1 MNKLFQQ
8 IVKFGIVGG
17 FCFLIDIGVYNFLC
31 KIGVH
36 YLIAGFFG
44 FLISVVAN
52 YILSFKFVF
61 ERKEDMDRRKE
72 FVIFVALSAGG
83 LVINEVILYICM
95 DVIYANWNGLRS
107 LVESMASFG
116 TDIGGKIKE
125 EFVLEPHILAALASK
140 IVATGIVMVYNFVTR
155 KKFLEK
161 KEEPGTEKEQ

>member
-17 FCFLIDIGVYNFLC
+17 LCFLIDIGIYTLLC

-44 FLISVVAN
+44 FLISVVVN

-72 FVIFVALSAGG
+72 FVIFVVLSAGG
-83 LVINEVILYICM
+83 MLINEVILYICM
-95 DVIYANWNGLRS
+95 DVIYENWNGLRS
-107 LVESMASFG
+107 LAENMEAFG
-116 TDIGGKIKE
+116 TDIGSRIKD
-125 EFVLEPHILAALASK
+125 EFVLEPNILASVASK
-140 IVATGIVMVYNFVTR
+140 IVATGIVMFYNFVTR

-161 KEEPGTEKEQ
+161 KEEPGAEKEQ